1 MQKKCKRSV
10 NSFKKSQNCLLF
22 VPLMNQRKI
31 YFYGSLCLA
40 LFATVM
46 LLTNDKKNET
56 FSELVK
62 IALRDVGNKL
72 LLANQDSTSLILP
85 VQKIEESKYR
95 LSFERELTIYP
106 DTLVKIVQKSFQK
119 ANLPSHYQ
127 LEVKQ
132 CKDLEV
138 AYSFLQNAN
147 VEKSIVPCNGRTIPQ
162 KCYTIEVRFLEKTTN
177 SSNKI
182 IWILLLSLS
191 IISAFIFF
199 SKKKKTKQ
207 LNSTNESFIS
217 LGKFQFFPDENK
229 LMFETTEINL
239 SKKEVELL
247 SLFIEN
253 PNKIIKREELSKK
266 VWEDHGV
273 FVGRSLDTYISKLR
287 KKLSEDESIKLTN
300 VHGIGYVLEI
310 KE

>member
-1 MQKKCKRSV
+1 M
-10 NSFKKSQNCLLF
+10 LF
-22 VPLMNQRKI
+22 AELMNRRKI

-40 LFATVM
+40 LFATIM
-46 LLTNDKKNET
+46 LLVPDKKEET

-62 IALRDVGNKL
+62 IALRDAGNKL

-85 VQKIEESKYR
+85 VQKVEETKYQ
-95 LSFERELTIYP
+95 LSFEKELTIFP
-106 DTLVKIVQKSFQK
+106 DTLVKVIQQSFQK

-127 LEVKQ
+127 IEVKQ
-132 CKDLEV
+132 CQDLEV

-147 VEKSIVPCNGRTIPQ
+147 VEKNIIPCSGRNIPQ
-162 KCYTIEVRFLEKTTN
+162 KCYTIEVRFLEKTAT

-182 IWILLLSLS
+182 IWIVLLSLS
-191 IISAFIFF
+191 IISAFVFF
-199 SKKKKTKQ
+199 PKRKKVKKPH
-207 LNSTNESFIS
+207 STNENGIA
-217 LGKFQFFPDENK
+217 LGKFKFYHEESK
-229 LMFETTEINL
+229 LVIEATEISL

-247 SLFIEN
+247 TLFVEK

-287 KKLSEDESIKLTN
+287 KKLSDDESIKLTN
-300 VHGIGYVLEI
+300 VHGIGYMLET
-310 KE
+310 K